1 MDGAMEKAV
10 ELQGGAA
17 QGLTGA
23 DGERQL
29 IIEKLVLAISLKDIE
44 DIRKLKAL
52 LEELEDETNSAP
64 EIDITVSGEG
74 SE

>member
-1 MDGAMEKAV
+1 M
-10 ELQGGAA
+10 
-17 QGLTGA
+17 
-23 DGERQL
+23 
-29 IIEKLVLAISLKDIE
+29 LAISLKDIE

>member
-1 MDGAMEKAV
+1 MPEVLGLLKGKFGETMTAANKV
-10 ELQGGAA
+10 E
-17 QGLTGA
+17 
-23 DGERQL
+23 
-29 IIEKLVLAISLKDIE
+29 LVLAISLKDIE